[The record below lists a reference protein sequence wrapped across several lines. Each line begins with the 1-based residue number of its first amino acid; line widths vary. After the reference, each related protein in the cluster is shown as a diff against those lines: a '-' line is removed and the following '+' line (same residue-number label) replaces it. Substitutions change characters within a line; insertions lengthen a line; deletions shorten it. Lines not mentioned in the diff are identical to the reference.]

1 MKPELQNAAIAEEC
15 RWKYKGSPGFADLNY
30 KAWIAPDG
38 QKHYECPNYTG
49 DLNAMHE
56 AEKVLHAMN
65 DWRLVRNYF
74 ANISPNLNAE
84 DSLDSDD
91 WKLRH
96 ATAAQLARAFLETLG
111 LWVEE
116 EQEPCC
122 QKCGEKLQTNR
133 KHEGY
138 LGYDILCGL
147 CADDMRNRH
156 E

>member
-1 MKPELQNAAIAEEC
+1 MKPELQNAAIAEASK
-15 RWKYKGSPGFADLNY
+15 WKGIHGSTDPVG
-30 KAWIAPDG
+30 
-38 QKHYECPNYTG
+38 YEGYNPSTGVLMRIPNYTG